1 MVKASILLLTYNQE
15 KFVAD
20 ALNSILDQDYE
31 NLEII
36 ISDDNSQDQTW
47 GIIQDI
53 VSNHPRKNQIIL
65 NKNTENLGVV
75 GNYYKA
81 FNLSSGHLIFTA
93 AGDDISL
100 PNRCSSCIDFWM
112 KNGEPD
118 LVAADGFDM
127 SIDGINLGIKKTDPL
142 EKWDLEMWHKKRP
155 YFFGASHMM
164 TRKLISLNTLD
175 HNLPYEDQCFVLR
188 GILLKG
194 CYRIPKALVLHRR
207 GGVSQ
212 PSEKSTRKPKKDRLL
227 RGVKEGYTELSQML
241 EDAKLLNKHHELYKL
256 IFPLFEE
263 YKYAYNIL
271 NAQTKIDSLK
281 IFIKSKQIRLAKKIR
296 YLNYALLPTLMETID
311 IIKKSI
317 YEKK

>member
-15 KFVAD
+15 KFIAD

-36 ISDDNSQDQTW
+36 ISDDNSKDQTW
-47 GIIQDI
+47 QIIQELT
-53 VSNHPRKNQIIL
+53 SNHTRKPQIIF
-65 NKNTENLGVV
+65 NKNIENLGIV

-81 FNLSSGHLIFTA
+81 FNLSSGDLIFTA

-100 PNRCSSCIDFWM
+100 PSRCSSCIDFWM
-112 KNGEPD
+112 TNGEPD
-118 LVAADGFDM
+118 LIATDAFDM

-188 GILLKG
+188 AILLNG
-194 CYRIPKALVLHRR
+194 CSRLSKPLVMHRQ
-207 GGVSQ
+207 GGISQ
-212 PSEKSTRKPKKDRLL
+212 PPKYLNHQSKKDRLL
-227 RGVKEGYTELSQML
+227 HGSKKSLIELHQML
-241 EDAKLLNKHHELYKL
+241 EDAKLLNKYQQLYKL
-256 IFPLFEE
+256 LQPTILLKE
-263 YKYAYNIL
+263 YIYAIL
-271 NAQTKIDSLK
+271 STENKIDVLT
-281 IFIKSKQIRLAKKIR
+281 IFIKAKHISLIKRIR
-296 YLNYALLPTLMETID
+296 YLKYALASPLVEYFHKLKMVING
-311 IIKKSI
+311 KK
-317 YEKK
+317 